1 MARIH
6 LLVECD
12 FSDLPHHRFWKL
24 RNGRGSCC
32 VLWDPRNH
40 SNKWLG
46 NATKT
51 YKDSMFQGSG
61 IPRLFRFLGSASK
74 QRTTPIPRNWN
85 QQFLMLGKICN
96 SHSRYIQVYKSLVS
110 RHTLKYTNAT
120 TLQYLRIPANTPR
133 QSCRHLDRNMCPS
146 SNYVTILSSNWP
158 LTDCL
163 QECCTIR
170 ICMELWSFKSLLEQT
185 HGQKMTKIYKDD
197 EDLWTN

>member
-1 MARIH
+1 MSVNG
-6 LLVECD
+6 LGLTY
-12 FSDLPHHRFWKL
+12 L
-24 RNGRGSCC
+24 RLSVKKRKQDGSCT
-32 VLWDPRNH
+32 D
-40 SNKWLG
+40 LG
-46 NATKT
+46 PSPKTTKT